1 MIRKVTWFLCSIC
14 CVLLGAAAVQAQLLE
29 VSFQLRAEAVNVSG
43 ALVWQVNTQFSPA
56 DVVIDESTISP
67 QLKTQCPQITN
78 TIRTRLLNEL
88 ARMAE
93 QQPTR
98 PFYIDSFAGNNYSLP
113 DALQPQAFFSVL
125 SSQLNQSNSTDR
137 PLQFNQTPP
146 IGFTAPTRA
155 GETLAEHNWT
165 RWQVEFDV
173 MVLAV
178 KSYEL
183 LLRTKYAAEMQDSG
197 ETPVQIAKS
206 MSDIANNLGIDSL
219 SDAEK
224 SVPVTLLYSPEDLQA
239 PNGIQRT
246 EDQIVQALEVAAYK
260 AFLQLKT
267 ANMQKCTLRDQSVD
281 RAIAN
286 GFQNTFIAYGVDASS
301 FLSDDNRE
309 LFGVSGLQLVNEV
322 NIKVTPV
329 ADATGNQTP
338 NERDRE
344 IAELLNE
351 NYKPRLLAQPGLII
365 TRDILDKDTR
375 RLYLVRNIDAMPKYS
390 FTDGLLT
397 YEVERR
403 REIVNLILTGAG
415 TYSPEDALTG
425 SLTLTADN
433 LMRRSESLSLSLT
446 GGNSLQEG
454 KFGFSIPRETPK
466 ERRRVPV
473 IFAGFDLNGSYSYD
487 SSQLLGNPPLTQ
499 FSNRESQI
507 SAKLSFEYDSFT
519 DRDFVEQA
527 EGINDKRKRLRH
539 LLTMD
544 AGFDLQN
551 SNLKSNGLVPLVPP
565 LDGRVVYPSLNVRY
579 FATYDLRKAGRR
591 GGIGEIDFLLTAT
604 GQSGLTT
611 LGGDFDYR
619 QYEMSSGA
627 QMFFGFTSTRDLF
640 LRYQR
645 GFGASSNSTPLFKV
659 FRLGGSLN
667 VRGLEEGEFV
677 GDSYAYDRTELGVA
691 LLPMLRTVR
700 QVFPG
705 KKKSDQRGSDRQAV
719 TSFGGIDL
727 ENTYVKVYYDR
738 GRIFETKALGEI
750 LNPAHGVKGYGIAA
764 EMRGLAFIKN
774 KRANLTIGYARSRDS
789 LLHRR
794 GIVVTGLSLDF

>member
-1 MIRKVTWFLCSIC
+1 MTP
-14 CVLLGAAAVQAQLLE
+14 
-29 VSFQLRAEAVNVSG
+29 AE
-43 ALVWQVNTQFSPA
+43 
-56 DVVIDESTISP
+56 
-67 QLKTQCPQITN
+67 
-78 TIRTRLLNEL
+78 
-88 ARMAE
+88 
-93 QQPTR
+93 
-98 PFYIDSFAGNNYSLP
+98 
-113 DALQPQAFFSVL
+113 
-125 SSQLNQSNSTDR
+125 
-137 PLQFNQTPP
+137 
-146 IGFTAPTRA
+146 
-155 GETLAEHNWT
+155 
-165 RWQVEFDV
+165 
-173 MVLAV
+173 
-178 KSYEL
+178 
-183 LLRTKYAAEMQDSG
+183 
-197 ETPVQIAKS
+197 
-206 MSDIANNLGIDSL
+206 
-219 SDAEK
+219 
-224 SVPVTLLYSPEDLQA
+224 
-239 PNGIQRT
+239 
-246 EDQIVQALEVAAYK
+246 
-260 AFLQLKT
+260 
-267 ANMQKCTLRDQSVD
+267 
-281 RAIAN
+281 
-286 GFQNTFIAYGVDASS
+286 
-301 FLSDDNRE
+301 
-309 LFGVSGLQLVNEV
+309 
-322 NIKVTPV
+322 
-329 ADATGNQTP
+329 DATGNQTP

-351 NYKPRLLAQPGLII
+351 KYKPRLLAQPGLII
-365 TRDILDKDTR
+365 TKDILDKDTR
-375 RLYLVRNIDAMPKYS
+375 QLYLVRNVDAVPKYS
-390 FTDGLLT
+390 FADGLLT

-415 TYSPEDALTG
+415 TYSPEDALIG

-433 LMRRSESLSLSLT
+433 LMGRSESLSLGLT
-446 GGNSLQEG
+446 GGHSLQEG

-473 IFAGFDLNGSYSYD
+473 IFAGFDLNASYSYD

-499 FSNRESQI
+499 LSNRESQI
-507 SAKLSFEYDSFT
+507 SARLSFEYDSFT

-527 EGINDKRKRLRH
+527 EGIDDKRKRLRH
-539 LLTMD
+539 LVTMD
-544 AGFDLQN
+544 LGFDIQN

-579 FATYDLRKAGRR
+579 FATYDLRKAGKR

-604 GQSGLTT
+604 GQDGLTA

-627 QMFFGFTSTRDLF
+627 QMFFGFSSTRDLF

-645 GFGASSNSTPLFKV
+645 GFGASSNTTPLFKV

-691 LLPMLRTVR
+691 FLPMLGTIR
-700 QVFPG
+700 QLFPG
-705 KKKSDQRGSDRQAV
+705 KKKSDRRDPYQPAV
-719 TSFGGIDL
+719 TNFGGIDL
-727 ENTYVKVYYDR
+727 ANTYVKVYYDR